1 MDTRSDAPDAQR
13 VYEVAAQIFLTLGT
27 PQRLRLLSGLCQGEK
42 SVNALVAETGTTQS
56 NVSQHLAHLYRA
68 GLVARRRDGQQVF
81 YRIHNER
88 AAMLCRAVCTQ
99 VAIELD
105 DPEAVPRAER
115 LITPH
120 DSTHD

>member
-1 MDTRSDAPDAQR
+1 MSTEPASPDADR
-13 VYEVAAQIFLTLGT
+13 VYEVAAQIFMTLGT

-42 SVNALVAETGTTQS
+42 SVNALVAETGTSQS
-56 NVSQHLAHLYRA
+56 NVSQHLAHLHRA
-68 GLVARRRDGQQVF
+68 GLVARRRVGQQVF

-105 DPEAVPRAER
+105 DPDAVPPEER
-115 LITPH
+115 LLTPH
-120 DSTHD
+120 D

>member
-1 MDTRSDAPDAQR
+1 MSTAAPAEAER
-13 VYEVAAQIFLTLGT
+13 VYAAAAQIFLTLGT
-27 PQRLRLLSGLCQGEK
+27 PQRLRILSSLCQGEK
-42 SVNALVAETGTTQS
+42 SVNALVAETNTTQS

-68 GLVARRRDGQQVF
+68 GLVARRRVAQQVF

-105 DPEAVPRAER
+105 DPDAVPPGER
-115 LITPH
+115 LLTPH
-120 DSTHD
+120 E